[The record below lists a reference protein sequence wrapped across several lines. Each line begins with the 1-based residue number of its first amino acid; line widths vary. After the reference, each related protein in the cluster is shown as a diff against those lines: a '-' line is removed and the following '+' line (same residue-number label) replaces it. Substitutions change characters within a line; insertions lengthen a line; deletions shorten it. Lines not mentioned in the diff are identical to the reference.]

1 MPPEEDPLT
10 VSHTTDIVLSHGLT
24 RSAYEEK
31 LLGLHWETY
40 LPNSRDFCC
49 SAETRHILGG
59 WTTAVRELIPTDTLL
74 KKSVLALCLTTVAR
88 RDGLVWM
95 AEQGLSAYI
104 SGLQEM
110 AVALQ
115 VPSRARSDALL
126 CAAKMFSL
134 YEVCG
139 PSIPRDLSTNHP
151 VIIRQYTA

>member
-1 MPPEEDPLT
+1 M
-10 VSHTTDIVLSHGLT
+10 

-40 LPNSRDFCC
+40 LPNGRDFCC
-49 SAETRHILGG
+49 SAGVRHILGG
-59 WTTAVRELIPTDTLL
+59 WTTAVRELLVADALL

-88 RDGLVWM
+88 RDGAAWM
-95 AEQGLSAYI
+95 AEQGLSAYV

-115 VPSRARSDALL
+115 QVPSRARSDALV

-134 YEVCG
+134 YEVCM
-139 PSIPRDLSTNHP
+139 PSIPR
-151 VIIRQYTA
+151 